1 MEEHNKNIDL
11 FDDYLSGK
19 MSDAEKN
26 AFELRLKQDPELK
39 AAFELH
45 QVLVDGIK
53 EAGRAE
59 VKKLLKKEGAVK
71 YFGNLW
77 GQKWT
82 IASAAIFLMFFAMYL
97 VIDKLP
103 STFNR
108 EKFDKTEAI
117 SKDGSEDSRGEKASK
132 RVEKT
137 ESISPQDSIIE
148 TKVDD
153 IDSTKVEEI
162 DVQILSEEEL
172 IPEEAMEEDDDL
184 DIRDA
189 PKPETL
195 AGNDAKRSQSVDKSA
210 TSPPQTEKKKEQI
223 ESIFKST
230 EIPGEPEITVASS
243 SKLSDTFL
251 MIPILTSDTSAIHD
265 NINVKITYMK
275 SPLNSQIFKYTISPG
290 HVIEVYG
297 IPNKSLIP
305 LGKINQDIY
314 LKSGKNIYRFRPVP
328 EYVPLEIEKR
338 KEIIKLLE
346 KK

>member
-1 MEEHNKNIDL
+1 MEENNKNIDL

-59 VKKLLKKEGAVK
+59 AKKLLQKEGAVK

-103 STFNR
+103 STFN
-108 EKFDKTEAI
+108 KKQFDKTEAI
-117 SKDGSEDSRGEKASK
+117 SKDDIDDSRGEKASK
-132 RVEKT
+132 REEKT
-137 ESISPQDSIIE
+137 ASLSLQDSIME
-148 TKVDD
+148 SESVD
-153 IDSTKVEEI
+153 IDRNEVEEEA
-162 DVQILSEEEL
+162 DAQIHSEEEL
-172 IPEEAMEEDDDL
+172 ISESKI
-184 DIRDA
+184 DIDNVEYHQDA
-189 PKPETL
+189 PKPETST
-195 AGNDAKRSQSVDKSA
+195 GNDAKRSQSVDKA
-210 TSPPQTEKKKEQI
+210 KTSPAKKTEPS
-223 ESIFKST
+223 ESIFNSN

-243 SKLSDTFL
+243 GKLSDTIL
-251 MIPILTSDTSAIHD
+251 LIPLISDTGSIKD
-265 NINVKITYMK
+265 SMNVKITYMA
-275 SPLNSQIFKYTISPG
+275 SPLNSKIFKYTTSPN
-290 HVIEVYG
+290 HMIEVYG

-314 LKSGKNIYRFRPVP
+314 LKSGKIIYRFRPVP